1 MIGGIITVRCK
12 IIRRI
17 VKKEGNSWTESNSKV
32 MKRKSQKK
40 KRRGIGKKNGWCGAM
55 RGEF

>member
-40 KRRGIGKKNGWCGAM
+40 KEGLGKKMVDVAQ
-55 RGEF
+55 

>member
-1 MIGGIITVRCK
+1 MKKREKIGGIITVRCK

-40 KRRGIGKKNGWCGAM
+40 KKRGIGKKNG
-55 RGEF
+55 